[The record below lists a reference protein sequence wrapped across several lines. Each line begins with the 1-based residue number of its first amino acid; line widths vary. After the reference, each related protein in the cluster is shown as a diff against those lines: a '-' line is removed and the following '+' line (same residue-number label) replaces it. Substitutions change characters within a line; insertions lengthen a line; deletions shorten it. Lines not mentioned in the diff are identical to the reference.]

1 MNLAGFAVVAML
13 AAASE
18 PSPVADVVAELAAD
32 LSGGDAPAFL
42 AHFDRTMAGYARLS
56 GLIQALAAQGDV
68 GSSVEIAED
77 TGDDRRRRLAL
88 DWILELA
95 GERRRQTVR
104 CTFER
109 QGKRWKVTA
118 IEPVEFFALSH

>member
-1 MNLAGFAVVAML
+1 MNLAGFAVVAMF

-18 PSPVADVVAELAAD
+18 PSPVADVVAEFATD
-32 LSGGDAPAFL
+32 LSQGDAPAFL
-42 AHFDRTMAGYARLS
+42 SHFDRNMTGYARLS

-68 GSSVEIAED
+68 GSSVEITED
-77 TGDDRRRRLAL
+77 AGDDRRRKLAL

-95 GERRRQTVR
+95 GDRRRQTVR
-104 CTFER
+104 CTFEHR
-109 QGKRWKVTA
+109 GKRWKVTA